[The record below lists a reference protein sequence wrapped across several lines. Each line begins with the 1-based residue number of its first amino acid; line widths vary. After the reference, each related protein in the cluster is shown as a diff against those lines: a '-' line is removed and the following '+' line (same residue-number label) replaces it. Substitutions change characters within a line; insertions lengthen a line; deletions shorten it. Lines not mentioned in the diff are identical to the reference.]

1 MNQATITGR
10 LAQNPDMTTI
20 PETGTL
26 VAKFTLAVE
35 GSRKDRDNPGR
46 YKTEWIDCA
55 AFKKQAEIA
64 EKYLTKGRKI
74 LVQGDINTDKYED
87 RDGNRRSKTYIS
99 VYKIE
104 FLERNPDQN
113 GPERTRTDQNGPE
126 SGINIPG
133 EASALP
139 QPGAY
144 NSMTNNPGPAQD
156 FEEYAG
162 NDDDLPF

>member
-10 LAQNPDMTTI
+10 LAQNPDMSTI

-35 GSRKDRDNPGR
+35 GTRKDKDNPGHF
-46 YKTEWIDCA
+46 KTEWIDCA

-87 RDGNRRSKTYIS
+87 RDGNRRSKTYVS
-99 VYKIE
+99 VYRIE

-113 GPERTRTDQNGPE
+113 GPD

-139 QPGAY
+139 RPGAY
-144 NSMTNNPGPAQD
+144 NPMTNNPGPAQD